1 MARGA
6 RPAFKFNLSRLRP
19 VQGPPRSPH
28 HHMGGDGSKEQEPPT
43 PPPVE
48 EAPARAANAPEPA
61 RERSPAKMS
70 EPTAPP
76 EGKEYPEFPGEK
88 LSKRCATR
96 RPTRSTAAPRR
107 RRARDET
114 PTADAIAPSPDDT
127 HLPNAR
133 ARSRTS
139 ARGRI
144 VDGRSPERWRRR
156 QRVHERARVS
166 FRDRRA
172 RSLIVSHV

>member
-1 MARGA
+1 MAHGA

-19 VQGPPRSPH
+19 LQGPPRSPH
-28 HHMGGDGSKEQEPPT
+28 HHSGGGGSKEQEPPT

-48 EAPARAANAPEPA
+48 EAPARAAFPPNP
-61 RERSPAKMS
+61 RESDLRQGVRAHR
-70 EPTAPP
+70 PP
-76 EGKEYPEFPGEK
+76 RGEGYPEFPGEK

-96 RPTRSTAAPRR
+96 RPTRSTAAPASSQLATRPR
-107 RRARDET
+107 PRTRSRRARTILTSRTRE
-114 PTADAIAPSPDDT
+114 
-127 HLPNAR
+127 
-133 ARSRTS
+133 RSRTS